1 MFTWPC
7 VALSAAEIVLSEI
20 SDSLSDG
27 VVGARVEYRK
37 TLAMS
42 YVHQIATQL
51 LMIPTDPTAV
61 PLTAAENE
69 HMQAGSWEF
78 ALPDGSSPSPVGAA
92 IPKLDSSGV
101 TTGEAEFVDDIP
113 SPPGCKV
120 GAYPNVL
127 LGS

>member
-1 MFTWPC
+1 M
-7 VALSAAEIVLSEI
+7 
-20 SDSLSDG
+20 
-27 VVGARVEYRK
+27 VGGRVEYRK

-42 YVHQIATQL
+42 YIHQIAVL
-51 LMIPTDPTAV
+51 LLRTSDDSIALQPTVVPTV
-61 PLTAAENE
+61 NE
-69 HMQAGSWEF
+69 HMQAGSWQF

-120 GAYPNVL
+120 G
-127 LGS
+127 S